1 MRVKINFDSSI
12 DCESLYQGDFDLI
25 VNGFNGDLTIKYAKE
40 LNGETNNLKK
50 FCKLSE
56 KYDKTII
63 TAFDTDNYGIIK
75 HSAGIFDGGKLL
87 GITDMKV
94 AYHDNGYMPGFGG
107 CLYDAKNTKIA
118 IAIGDDVYSFGLF
131 KSFAVCGAEITIAV
145 CKQSKKEINSILVRA
160 YSYLLGMPTIL
171 LFNGGA
177 YLSDIDGNLTVAE
190 KGSENVFEVKPYAE
204 YILKTTKIRLN
215 K

>member
-1 MRVKINFDSSI
+1 MKVKINFDSSL
-12 DCESLYQGDFDLI
+12 DRENLYQGDFDLI
-25 VNGFNGDLTIKYAKE
+25 VNGFNDELKIKYAKE
-40 LNGETNNLKK
+40 LNGETNTLKT

-75 HSAGIFDGGKLL
+75 HSAGVFDRGKLL

-94 AYHDNGYMPGFGG
+94 AYHDNGYMPGCGG
-107 CLYDAKNTKIA
+107 CLYDANNTKIA
-118 IAIGDDVYSFGLF
+118 LAVGDDVYSFGLF

-145 CKQSKKEINSILVRA
+145 CKQTKKEINSILVRA
-160 YSYLLGMPTIL
+160 YSYLLGVPTIL

-177 YLSDIDGNLTVAE
+177 YLSDINGNLTVAE
-190 KGSENVFEVKPYAE
+190 KGKEDVFDVKPYAE
-204 YILKTTKIRLN
+204 YVLKTTKIRLN